1 MKEPISADK
10 DKILSILRD
19 RKSQKMAVVTI
30 ATASALI
37 FSIMNYQG
45 LTLPNNTDKIKNT
58 AVDVFKTGKISDEN
72 KDTQSQPSENREE
85 EKEKVS
91 TASQTSTQS
100 QPSTSNT
107 NTNSSSSSSAQSS
120 SSNQSQSAPAAAT
133 TQPQTQNS
141 QDSAPKEQQSNA
153 QPKESSQPEKP
164 AESKPRPRV
173 NAEDM
178 NKSSKPS
185 NWDGKTE
192 AKEGEIEKE
201 WNEEDEVEEI
211 KTR

>member
-1 MKEPISADK
+1 MKEPISVDK
-10 DKILSILRD
+10 DKVLSILRD

-58 AVDVFKTGKISDEN
+58 AVDIFKTGKISDEN
-72 KDTQSQPSENREE
+72 KDTQSQPSETKEE
-85 EKEKVS
+85 EKVS

-100 QPSTSNT
+100 QPSTSNA
-107 NTNSSSSSSAQSS
+107 NSNSNPNAQSS
-120 SSNQSQSAPAAAT
+120 SSNQSQSARAAA

-141 QDSAPKEQQSNA
+141 QDSAPKEQQSNV

-164 AESKPRPRV
+164 AESKLKPRV
-173 NAEDM
+173 KAEDM

>member
-1 MKEPISADK
+1 MKEPISVDK
-10 DKILSILRD
+10 DKVLSILRD

-45 LTLPNNTDKIKNT
+45 LTLPSNTSKIKNT
-58 AVDVFKTGKISDEN
+58 AVDVFKTGEISDEN
-72 KDTQSQPSENREE
+72 KDAQSQPSENKEE
-85 EKEKVS
+85 EKVS

-100 QPSTSNT
+100 QHSTSNT
-107 NTNSSSSSSAQSS
+107 STNSNPNAQSS
-120 SSNQSQSAPAAAT
+120 SRSQSQSAPAAAT

-164 AESKPRPRV
+164 AESKPKPRV
-173 NAEDM
+173 KAEDM

>member
-1 MKEPISADK
+1 MKEPISVDK

-58 AVDVFKTGKISDEN
+58 AVDIFKTGKIGDEN
-72 KDTQSQPSENREE
+72 KDAQSQPFENREE

-100 QPSTSNT
+100 QPSTSNA
-107 NTNSSSSSSAQSS
+107 NTNSSSSAQSS
-120 SSNQSQSAPAAAT
+120 SSNQSQSALAAA

-141 QDSAPKEQQSNA
+141 QDSAPKEQQSNT
-153 QPKESSQPEKP
+153 QPKESSQSEKP
-164 AESKPRPRV
+164 AESKPKPRV

-192 AKEGEIEKE
+192 VKEGEIEKE

>member
-1 MKEPISADK
+1 MKEPISVDK
-10 DKILSILRD
+10 DKVLSILRD

-45 LTLPNNTDKIKNT
+45 LTLPSNTSKIKNT
-58 AVDVFKTGKISDEN
+58 AVDVFKTGEISDEN
-72 KDTQSQPSENREE
+72 KDAQSQPSENKEE
-85 EKEKVS
+85 EKVS

-100 QPSTSNT
+100 QHSTSNT
-107 NTNSSSSSSAQSS
+107 STNSNPNAQSS
-120 SSNQSQSAPAAAT
+120 SRSQSQSAPAAAT

-164 AESKPRPRV
+164 AERDR
-173 NAEDM
+173 
-178 NKSSKPS
+178 KS
-185 NWDGKTE
+185 
-192 AKEGEIEKE
+192 
-201 WNEEDEVEEI
+201 VV
-211 KTR
+211 

>member
-1 MKEPISADK
+1 MKEPISVDK

-45 LTLPNNTDKIKNT
+45 LTLPNNTDKIKNA
-58 AVDVFKTGKISDEN
+58 AVDVFKTGKIGDEN
-72 KDTQSQPSENREE
+72 KDTQSQPSENRED

-100 QPSTSNT
+100 QPSTSNA
-107 NTNSSSSSSAQSS
+107 NANSNPNVQSS

-133 TQPQTQNS
+133 TQPQTQIS

-164 AESKPRPRV
+164 AESKPKPRV

-192 AKEGEIEKE
+192 VKEGEIEKE

>member
-1 MKEPISADK
+1 MKEPISVDK

-45 LTLPNNTDKIKNT
+45 LTLPNNTDKIKNA
-58 AVDVFKTGKISDEN
+58 AVDIFKTGKIGDEN
-72 KDTQSQPSENREE
+72 KDTQSQSSKNRDEDK

-107 NTNSSSSSSAQSS
+107 NSNLNTQSS

-133 TQPQTQNS
+133 QTQPQTQNS
-141 QDSAPKEQQSNA
+141 QDSAPKEQQSNT
-153 QPKESSQPEKP
+153 QPKENSQSEKP
-164 AESKPRPRV
+164 AESKPKPRV

-178 NKSSKPS
+178 NESSEPS

-192 AKEGEIEKE
+192 VKEGEIEKE

-211 KTR
+211 TTR

>member
-1 MKEPISADK
+1 MKEPISVDK

-45 LTLPNNTDKIKNT
+45 LTLPNNNTDKIKNA
-58 AVDVFKTGKISDEN
+58 AVDIFKTGKIGDEN

-107 NTNSSSSSSAQSS
+107 NSNPSTRSSSSK
-120 SSNQSQSAPAAAT
+120 QSQSAPAAAT
-133 TQPQTQNS
+133 QTQPQTQNS
-141 QDSAPKEQQSNA
+141 QDSVAKEQQSKT
-153 QPKESSQPEKP
+153 QPNESSQTEKP
-164 AESKPRPRV
+164 AESKPKPRV
-173 NAEDM
+173 KAEDM

>member
-1 MKEPISADK
+1 MKEPISVDK

-45 LTLPNNTDKIKNT
+45 LALPNNTSKIKNT

-100 QPSTSNT
+100 QPSTSNA
-107 NTNSSSSSSAQSS
+107 NANSNPNAQAS
-120 SSNQSQSAPAAAT
+120 SSNQSQSVPAAE
-133 TQPQTQNS
+133 TQPQTQKS
-141 QDSAPKEQQSNA
+141 QDSAPKEQQSNT
-153 QPKESSQPEKP
+153 QSKESSQSEKP
-164 AESKPRPRV
+164 AESKPKPRV
-173 NAEDM
+173 KAEDM
-178 NKSSKPS
+178 NKYSKPS

>member
-1 MKEPISADK
+1 MKEPISVDK

-45 LTLPNNTDKIKNT
+45 LTLPNNNTDKIKNA
-58 AVDVFKTGKISDEN
+58 AVDIFKTGKIGDEN

-107 NTNSSSSSSAQSS
+107 NPNPSTQSS
-120 SSNQSQSAPAAAT
+120 SSNQSQSAPAAA

-141 QDSAPKEQQSNA
+141 QDSAPKEQQSKT
-153 QPKESSQPEKP
+153 QPNESSQSEKL
-164 AESKPRPRV
+164 AESKPKPRV

-185 NWDGKTE
+185 NWDGKTD

>member
-1 MKEPISADK
+1 MKEPISVDK
-10 DKILSILRD
+10 DKVLSILRD

-45 LTLPNNTDKIKNT
+45 LALPNNTSKIKNT

-72 KDTQSQPSENREE
+72 KDTQSQSSENREE
-85 EKEKVS
+85 EKVS

-100 QPSTSNT
+100 QPSTSNA
-107 NTNSSSSSSAQSS
+107 NANANSNPNARSS
-120 SSNQSQSAPAAAT
+120 SSNQSQSAPAAVT
-133 TQPQTQNS
+133 PSQTQNS
-141 QDSAPKEQQSNA
+141 QDSAPKEQQSNT
-153 QPKESSQPEKP
+153 QSKESSQSEKP
-164 AESKPRPRV
+164 AESKPKPRV
-173 NAEDM
+173 KAEDM

-192 AKEGEIEKE
+192 VKEGVIEKE

>member
-1 MKEPISADK
+1 MKEPISVDK

-45 LTLPNNTDKIKNT
+45 LTLPNNTDKIKNA
-58 AVDVFKTGKISDEN
+58 AVDVFKTGKIGDEN
-72 KDTQSQPSENREE
+72 KDTQSQPSENREKE
-85 EKEKVS
+85 KEKEKVS
-91 TASQTSTQS
+91 TANQTSTQS

-107 NTNSSSSSSAQSS
+107 SSNANAQSTPR
-120 SSNQSQSAPAAAT
+120 NQSQSAPAAA

-141 QDSAPKEQQSNA
+141 QDSAPKEQQSKA
-153 QPKESSQPEKP
+153 QPKESSQAEKP
-164 AESKPRPRV
+164 AESKPKPRV
-173 NAEDM
+173 KAEDM

-192 AKEGEIEKE
+192 VKEGEIEKE

>member
-1 MKEPISADK
+1 MKEPISVDK

-19 RKSQKMAVVTI
+19 RKSQKMAVATI

-72 KDTQSQPSENREE
+72 KDTQSQPSENKDE

-100 QPSTSNT
+100 QPSTSNA
-107 NTNSSSSSSAQSS
+107 NSSSSSSSSAQSS

-133 TQPQTQNS
+133 QPQSQNS
-141 QDSAPKEQQSNA
+141 QDSAPKEQQSNS
-153 QPKESSQPEKP
+153 QPKESSQAEKP
-164 AESKPRPRV
+164 AESKPKPRV

>member
-1 MKEPISADK
+1 MKEPISVDK
-10 DKILSILRD
+10 DKIVSILRD

-45 LTLPNNTDKIKNT
+45 LALLNNTSKIKNT
-58 AVDVFKTGKISDEN
+58 AVDVFKTGKIGDEN
-72 KDTQSQPSENREE
+72 KNIQSQPSENREE

-91 TASQTSTQS
+91 TANQASTQS
-100 QPSTSNT
+100 QPSTSNAS
-107 NTNSSSSSSAQSS
+107 TNSNPNAQPS

-133 TQPQTQNS
+133 QPQTQNS
-141 QDSAPKEQQSNA
+141 QDSVPKEQQSNI
-153 QPKESSQPEKP
+153 QPKESSQPEKL
-164 AESKPRPRV
+164 AESKPKPRV
-173 NAEDM
+173 KAEDM

-192 AKEGEIEKE
+192 VKEGEIEKE